1 VGKLLRGLLIV
12 LAIVGAVVFVVI
24 LLEWVKP
31 SDPTEKKDFI
41 QAVGVLL
48 AALAGL
54 GGLYLTRQNTDKQ
67 LRQARESQEQA
78 QRLTE
83 QGQITERFTRAI
95 DQLGATDEKGKKL
108 ETRLGGIYALERID
122 KESPDRAYHE
132 TVMEVLTAYVR
143 ENSRR
148 DRGKSST
155 PTSAAIEA
163 AEQDKGVEQ
172 DVEPDLQRPPAD
184 IQAILDVLKRRE
196 EERVPEK
203 HRIFN
208 IDLQGAFLQHAYL
221 PRVNFRVA
229 ELWQANLQRAFLRK
243 ADLTD
248 ADLTEANLQRAY
260 LNEAD
265 LSKAR
270 LRKADFTE
278 AKLQG
283 AKLQGAKLQG
293 ADLRGAK
300 LQGADL
306 RGADLRG
313 ALNLTQAQIEDAL
326 GNKDTKLPEGLQR
339 PAEWS
344 KGSADQTHGDE

>member
-1 VGKLLRGLLIV
+1 MGRLLRWLLIGF
-12 LAIVGAVVFVVI
+12 AIVGAIVFVVI

-31 SDPTEKKDFI
+31 SNPTEKKDVI

-108 ETRLGGIYALERID
+108 EIRLGGIYALERID
-122 KESPDRAYHE
+122 KESPERAYHG

-203 HRIFN
+203 HRVF
-208 IDLQGAFLQHAYL
+208 IDLQGAFLQHAHL

-229 ELWQANLQRAFLRK
+229 ELWKANLRRAFLRK

-248 ADLTEANLQRAY
+248 ADLTEANLQRAF
-260 LNEAD
+260 LKEAD
-265 LSKAR
+265 LSEAD
-270 LRKADFTE
+270 LRGAD
-278 AKLQG
+278 LRG
-283 AKLQGAKLQG
+283 AKLQ
-293 ADLRGAK
+293 GAK

-313 ALNLTQAQIEDAL
+313 ALNLTQAQIEEAL
-326 GNKDTKLPEGLQR
+326 GDKYTKLPEGLQR

>member
-1 VGKLLRGLLIV
+1 
-12 LAIVGAVVFVVI
+12 VFVVI

-31 SDPTEKKDFI
+31 SNPTEKKDFI

-203 HRIFN
+203 HRVF

-221 PRVNFRVA
+221 PRVNFREA
-229 ELWQANLQRAFLRK
+229 DLWQANLQRAFLRK

-248 ADLTEANLQRAY
+248 VDLTEANLQRAY

-265 LSKAR
+265 LRGAD
-270 LRKADFTE
+270 LRGADLRG

-293 ADLRGAK
+293 ADLR
-300 LQGADL
+300 GADL

>member
-1 VGKLLRGLLIV
+1 MGRLLRWLLIGFAV
-12 LAIVGAVVFVVI
+12 VGAFVFVVI

-31 SDPTEKKDFI
+31 SNPTEKKDFI

-67 LRQARESQEQA
+67 LRQARESQEQI

-122 KESPDRAYHE
+122 KESPDRAYHG

-155 PTSAAIEA
+155 PTSAANEA

-203 HRIFN
+203 HRVF

-229 ELWQANLQRAFLRK
+229 ELWQANLQRAFLRG
-243 ADLTD
+243 ADFYD
-248 ADLTEANLQRAY
+248 
-260 LNEAD
+260 AD
-265 LSKAR
+265 LSKAILNGATLSVANLQIAR
-270 LRKADFTE
+270 LHNADLRRANLE
-278 AKLQG
+278 G
-283 AKLQGAKLQG
+283 ANLRGANLEG
-293 ADLRGAK
+293 ADLRGA
-300 LQGADL
+300 
-306 RGADLRG
+306 R
-313 ALNLTQAQIEDAL
+313 NLTQAQIEEAL
-326 GNKDTKLPEGLQR
+326 GNKDTRLPEGLQR

>member
-1 VGKLLRGLLIV
+1 MGKLPRGLLIGF
-12 LAIVGAVVFVVI
+12 AIVGAIVFVVI
-24 LLEWVKP
+24 LLVWVKP

-54 GGLYLTRQNTDKQ
+54 GGLYFTRENTDKQ

-95 DQLGATDEKGKKL
+95 DQLGATDEQGKKL
-108 ETRLGGIYALERID
+108 EIRLGGIYTLERID
-122 KESPDRAYHE
+122 KESPERAYHG

-155 PTSAAIEA
+155 PTSAANEA

-172 DVEPDLQRPPAD
+172 DVEPNLQRPPAD

-196 EERVPEK
+196 EERVPKE
-203 HRIFN
+203 HRVRL
-208 IDLQGAFLQHAYL
+208 DLQGADLQYAWL
-221 PRVNFRVA
+221 LRINFRGA
-229 ELWQANLQRAFLRK
+229 ELWKANLRRAFLRK
-243 ADLTD
+243 AELYQ
-248 ADLTEANLQRAY
+248 ADFSEAILKRAW
-260 LNEAD
+260 LKEAD
-265 LSKAR
+265 LSE
-270 LRKADFTE
+270 AD
-278 AKLQG
+278 
-283 AKLQGAKLQG
+283 LQG
-293 ADLRGAK
+293 ADLSEAK
-300 LQGADL
+300 LQ
-306 RGADLRG
+306 GADLRG

-326 GNKDTKLPEGLQR
+326 GNKDTRLPEGLQR